1 MNNKLL
7 TFSFLL
13 FAAIAFSQQQK
24 NYTFTLEEAVTFA
37 LDSNYA
43 SINAQRDIAK
53 AIKQKWETTATGL
66 PQIDGSI
73 SYNNNL
79 KQPITLLPAEI
90 TGGEPGTFVPITF
103 GTKQNAN
110 AVATLNQLIFD
121 GSYLVGLKAA
131 KAFLRYSENAN
142 EKTRL
147 EVRKGV
153 INAYGS
159 VLLAQ
164 ELIAIFEKN
173 KANLEKNLD
182 ETRQIFENGLTE
194 EESVE
199 QLEITLLDI
208 DTQLNNARRSQ
219 AIAKQMFNLSLGIDV
234 EALVTMTDDLDQLAN
249 QNISLS
255 LLDSSIKIEDNVDYK
270 IAFNLT
276 EQRYFENRLE
286 SSKFLPRLSAFVNYG
301 TSANSDDFSFFNGDQ
316 KWYQSSVLG
325 VSLNIPIFS
334 SGMRSSA
341 VQRTKIALDQANT
354 DLEQTKQQIKL
365 DLTTAQSNYQ
375 FAIDTYENS
384 KKNLALAERIEGKNQ
399 TKFTEGL
406 STSFDLRQSQTQL
419 YTAQQQYFQ
428 SMLNII
434 NEKAN
439 LETILNIPQLR
450 ISAEEIKGK
459 Y

>member
-1 MNNKLL
+1 MTKKLL
-7 TFSFLL
+7 IFSFLL
-13 FAAIAFSQQQK
+13 CTTLGFSQQQK
-24 NYTFTLEEAVTFA
+24 NYTFSLEEAVTFA
-37 LDSNYA
+37 LDSNYT

-53 AIKQKWETTATGL
+53 AIKQKWETTAQGL
-66 PQIDGSI
+66 PQIDGNI

-79 KQPITLLPAEI
+79 KQPVTLLPAEI
-90 TGGEPGTFVPITF
+90 TGGEPGTFVPVTF
-103 GTKQNAN
+103 GTKQSAN

-164 ELIAIFEKN
+164 ELVDIFEKN
-173 KANLEKNLD
+173 KTNLEQNLN
-182 ETRQIFENGLTE
+182 ETRKIYENGLGE

-208 DTQLNNARRSQ
+208 ETQLNNARRSQ
-219 AIAKQMFNLSLGIDV
+219 AIAKQMFNLALGIDV
-234 EALVTMTDDLDQLAN
+234 EAPVTLTDDLDQLAN

-255 LLDSSIKIEDNVDYK
+255 LLDSSLKIEENVDYK

-286 SSKFLPRLSAFVNYG
+286 KSKFLPRLSAFVNYG

-316 KWYQSSVLG
+316 VWYQSSVLG

-334 SGMRSSA
+334 SGMRSVAS
-341 VQRTKIALDQANT
+341 QRTRIALDQAKT

-375 FAIDTYENS
+375 FAIENYENS

-399 TKFTEGL
+399 VKFTEGL
-406 STSFDLRQSQTQL
+406 STSFDLRQAQTQL

-428 SMLNII
+428 SMLTLI

-439 LETILNIPQLR
+439 LETVLNIPQLR
-450 ISAEEIKGK
+450 MNYEEIKGK

>member
-1 MNNKLL
+1 MTKKLL
-7 TFSFLL
+7 IFSLL
-13 FAAIAFSQQQK
+13 LSVTLGFSQQQK
-24 NYTFTLEEAVTFA
+24 EYSFSLQEAVTFA
-37 LDSNYA
+37 LDSNYT
-43 SINAQRDIAK
+43 SINARRDIAK
-53 AIKQKWETTATGL
+53 AIKQKWETTASGL
-66 PQIDGSI
+66 PQIDASV

-79 KQPITLLPAEI
+79 KQPVTLLPAEI
-90 TGGEPGTFVPITF
+90 TGGEPGTFVPVTF

-110 AVATLNQLIFD
+110 AVVTLNQLIFD

-131 KAFLRYSENAN
+131 KSFLRYSENIN

-164 ELIAIFEKN
+164 ELVAIFEKN
-173 KANLEKNLD
+173 KSNLEENLN
-182 ETRQIFENGLTE
+182 ETRKIFENGLAE

-208 DTQLNNARRSQ
+208 ETQLNNARRSQ
-219 AIAKQMFNLSLGIDV
+219 AIAKQMFNLALGIDV
-234 EALVTMTDDLDQLAN
+234 EAPVTLTDNLDELAN
-249 QNISLS
+249 QNISLA
-255 LLDSSIKIEDNVDYK
+255 LLDASLNIEDNVDYK
-270 IAFNLT
+270 IAQNLI

-286 SSKFLPRLSAFVNYG
+286 KSKFLPSLSAFVNYG
-301 TSANSDDFSFFNGDQ
+301 TSANSDDFTFFNGDQ

-334 SGMRSSA
+334 SGMRSA
-341 VQRTKIALDQANT
+341 ANQRTKIALDQAKT
-354 DLEQTKQQIKL
+354 DFEQTQQQIKL

-375 FAIDTYENS
+375 FAIENYENS
-384 KKNLALAERIEGKNQ
+384 KKNLALSERIENKNQ
-399 TKFTEGL
+399 IKFTEGL
-406 STSFDLRQSQTQL
+406 STSFDLRQAQTQL

-428 SMLNII
+428 AMLEVI

-439 LETILNIPQLR
+439 LETVLNIPKLR
-450 ISAEEIKGK
+450 INSEEIKGK